1 MRYIDTDDKYSIH
14 SEIEKAVQETVNKMS
29 SFELQS
35 IRDYD
40 DNTIEVSYNIKEKL
54 GIDIDP
60 DKIWDHAYL
69 NYVIDPTGRYI
80 VTNEKHPVIKIDNG
94 FVSVKLAVFDRE
106 SDIIEVQDDYYGE
119 YYCVRMWRY
128 DSFDAAM
135 QDALADAEAG
145 AQSWLSK
152 EEKGA

>member
-1 MRYIDTDDKYSIH
+1 MKYIETDGKYSIH
-14 SEIEKAVQETVNKMS
+14 SEIENAVQETVNKMS
-29 SFELQS
+29 LFELQS
-35 IRDYD
+35 IRDCD
-40 DNTIEVSYNIKEKL
+40 DNTIEVSYNIKGKL

-80 VTNEKHPVIKIDNG
+80 VTNEKHPIIKIDNG
-94 FVSVKLAVFDRE
+94 FVSIKLSVFDRE
-106 SDIIEVQDDYYGE
+106 SDVIEVEDDYYGE

-128 DSFDAAM
+128 GSFDDAM
-135 QDALADAEAG
+135 RAALADAR
-145 AQSWLSK
+145 SWLSK